1 MLSLMLAALPTMS
14 PSDTTSNHEVT
25 HSALLHGSRST
36 MRCGEDSE
44 IFSVRGIQRV
54 AIATING
61 HDEMAL
67 SQVNGAASFRYGD
80 MGWGWLVCAS
90 ELHHWGEW
98 FEDKPLKKIVGPPP
112 QF

>member
-1 MLSLMLAALPTMS
+1 
-14 PSDTTSNHEVT
+14 
-25 HSALLHGSRST
+25 

-54 AIATING
+54 AIATINVHW
-61 HDEMAL
+61 HDEMVL
-67 SQVNGAASFRYGD
+67 SQVNGAASRYGD
-80 MGWGWLVCAS
+80 MGRGWLVCAS
-90 ELHHWGEW
+90 ELHHWREW

>member
-1 MLSLMLAALPTMS
+1 
-14 PSDTTSNHEVT
+14 
-25 HSALLHGSRST
+25 

-98 FEDKPLKKIVGPPP
+98 FEDKPLKKIVGPPHN
-112 QF
+112 FSV